1 MRGECDCFVRCS
13 PIYMYEF
20 PDVRIPI
27 GDVVEKFTDFLA
39 INFEAFFD
47 FIFII
52 ASGMIKGLEA
62 GLLAIPWWILMI
74 IIFLLGWYFTNMYGG
89 LLFSFFIFLIG
100 TFDLWP
106 ETMTT
111 ISIVLI
117 SVVLSLVIGIPL
129 GILSAF
135 SKTMSSITR
144 PILDAMQTMP
154 SFVYLI
160 PVIFFF
166 PLGNVPAVIAT
177 IIYAV
182 PPVIRLTELGIRNV
196 DEEVVESAQ
205 SFGSSTTQM
214 LVKVQLPQALP
225 TIMAGINQTTM
236 MALAMAVVGSMVGAQ
251 GLGERV
257 LYAINRIDISL
268 GFEAGISIV
277 FIAIIID
284 RITGGIAKR
293 LQKHRRNAA

>member
-1 MRGECDCFVRCS
+1 MK
-13 PIYMYEF
+13 EF

-27 GDVVEKFTDFLA
+27 GDVVENFIDFLA
-39 INFEAFFD
+39 MNFDAFFD
-47 FIFII
+47 FIFVI
-52 ASGMIKGLEA
+52 SSSMIKGLEA
-62 GLLAIPWWILMI
+62 GLLAIPWWIFII
-74 IIFLLGWYFTNMYGG
+74 IIFLLGWYFTNLYGG
-89 LLFSFFIFLIG
+89 LLFGFFIFLIG

-117 SVVLSLVIGIPL
+117 SVILSLLIGIPL
-129 GILSAF
+129 GVATAF
-135 SKTMSSITR
+135 SKSLSTIMR
-144 PILDAMQTMP
+144 PVLDAMQTMP

-177 IIYAV
+177 IIYAL

-196 DEEVVESAQ
+196 DKEVVESAQ
-205 SFGSSTTQM
+205 SFGSSTSQM
-214 LVKVQLPQALP
+214 LMKVQLPQALP
-225 TIMAGINQTTM
+225 TIMAGVNQTTM
-236 MALAMAVVGSMVGAQ
+236 MALSMAVVGSMVGAQ

-277 FIAIIID
+277 FLAIIID
-284 RITGGIAKR
+284 RITGGIANR
-293 LQKHRRNAA
+293 LQKHRRDVA

>member
-1 MRGECDCFVRCS
+1 MT
-13 PIYMYEF
+13 EF
-20 PDVRIPI
+20 PNVRIPI
-27 GDVVEKFTDFLA
+27 GDVVEKFIDFLA
-39 INFEAFFD
+39 MNFDAFFD
-47 FIFII
+47 FIFVI
-52 ASGMIKGLEA
+52 SSSMIKGLEA
-62 GLLAIPWWILMI
+62 GLLAIPWWIFII
-74 IIFLLGWYFTNMYGG
+74 IIFLLGWYFTNLYGG
-89 LLFSFFIFLIG
+89 LLFGFFIFLIG

-117 SVVLSLVIGIPL
+117 SVILSLLIGIPL
-129 GILSAF
+129 GVGTAF
-135 SKTMSSITR
+135 SKTLSTVMR
-144 PILDAMQTMP
+144 PVLDAMQTMP

-177 IIYAV
+177 IIYAL

-196 DEEVVESAQ
+196 DKEVVESAQ
-205 SFGSSTTQM
+205 SFGSSTSQM
-214 LVKVQLPQALP
+214 LMKVQLPQALP
-225 TIMAGINQTTM
+225 TIMAGVNQTTM
-236 MALAMAVVGSMVGAQ
+236 MALSMAVVGSMVGAQ

-277 FIAIIID
+277 FLAIIID
-284 RITGGIAKR
+284 RITGGIANR
-293 LQKHRRNAA
+293 LQKHRRDAA

>member
-1 MRGECDCFVRCS
+1 MT
-13 PIYMYEF
+13 EF

-27 GDVVEKFTDFLA
+27 GDIVENFIDFLA
-39 INFEAFFD
+39 MNFDAFFD
-47 FIFII
+47 FIFVI
-52 ASGMIKGLEA
+52 SSSMIKGLEA
-62 GLLAIPWWILMI
+62 GLLAIPWWIFII
-74 IIFLLGWYFTNMYGG
+74 IIFLLGWYFTNLYGG
-89 LLFSFFIFLIG
+89 LLFGFFIFLIG

-117 SVVLSLVIGIPL
+117 SVILSLLIGIPL
-129 GILSAF
+129 GVATAF
-135 SKTMSSITR
+135 SKSLSTIMR
-144 PILDAMQTMP
+144 PVLDAMQTMP

-177 IIYAV
+177 IIYAL

-196 DEEVVESAQ
+196 DKEVIESAQ
-205 SFGSSTTQM
+205 SFGSSTSQM
-214 LVKVQLPQALP
+214 LMKVQLPQALP
-225 TIMAGINQTTM
+225 TIMAGVNQTTM
-236 MALAMAVVGSMVGAQ
+236 MALSMAVVGSMVGAQ

-277 FIAIIID
+277 FLAIIID
-284 RITGGIAKR
+284 RITGGIANR
-293 LQKHRRNAA
+293 LQKHRRDVA

>member
-1 MRGECDCFVRCS
+1 MT
-13 PIYMYEF
+13 EF

-27 GDVVEKFTDFLA
+27 GDVVENFIDFLA
-39 INFEAFFD
+39 MNFDAFFD
-47 FIFII
+47 FIFVI
-52 ASGMIKGLEA
+52 SSSMIKGLEA
-62 GLLAIPWWILMI
+62 CLLAIPWWIFII
-74 IIFLLGWYFTNMYGG
+74 IIFLLGWYFTNLYGG
-89 LLFSFFIFLIG
+89 LLFGFFIFLIG

-117 SVVLSLVIGIPL
+117 SVILSLLIGIPL
-129 GILSAF
+129 GVATAF
-135 SKTMSSITR
+135 SKSLSTIMR
-144 PILDAMQTMP
+144 PVLDAMQTMP

-177 IIYAV
+177 IIYAL

-196 DEEVVESAQ
+196 DKEVVESAQ
-205 SFGSSTTQM
+205 SFGSSTSQM
-214 LVKVQLPQALP
+214 LMKVQLPQALP
-225 TIMAGINQTTM
+225 TIMAGVNQTTM
-236 MALAMAVVGSMVGAQ
+236 MALSMAVVGSMVGAQ

-277 FIAIIID
+277 FLAIIID
-284 RITGGIAKR
+284 RITGGIANR
-293 LQKHRRNAA
+293 LQKHRRDVA

>member
-1 MRGECDCFVRCS
+1 MT
-13 PIYMYEF
+13 EF
-20 PDVRIPI
+20 PNIRIPI
-27 GDVVEKFTDFLA
+27 GNGVEKFIDFLA
-39 INFEAFFD
+39 ANFDAFFD

-52 ASGMIKGLEA
+52 SSALIKGLEA
-62 GLLAIPWWILMI
+62 GLLAIPWWLFI
-74 IIFLLGWYFTNMYGG
+74 IILFILGWYFTNLYGG
-89 LLFSFFIFLIG
+89 LLFSIFIFLIG

-117 SVVLSLVIGIPL
+117 SVILSLVIGIPL
-129 GILSAF
+129 GIGAAF
-135 SKTMSSITR
+135 SKTMSTTIR

-177 IIYAV
+177 IIYAL

-205 SFGSSTTQM
+205 SFGSSTSQM
-214 LVKVQLPQALP
+214 LIKVQLPQALP

-277 FIAIIID
+277 FLAIIID
-284 RITGGIAKR
+284 RISGGVANR
-293 LQKHRRNAA
+293 LQKHRRDAA

>member
-1 MRGECDCFVRCS
+1 M
-13 PIYMYEF
+13 
-20 PDVRIPI
+20 
-27 GDVVEKFTDFLA
+27 EKFIDFLA
-39 INFEAFFD
+39 ANFDSFFD
-47 FIFII
+47 FIFVISS
-52 ASGMIKGLEA
+52 AMIKGLEA
-62 GLLAIPWWILMI
+62 GLLAIPWWLLI
-74 IIFLLGWYFTNMYGG
+74 IVIFSLGWYFTSLYGG
-89 LLFSFFIFLIG
+89 LLFALFMFLIG
-100 TFDLWP
+100 TFNLWP
-106 ETMTT
+106 QTMTT

-117 SVVLSLVIGIPL
+117 SVILSLVIGIPF
-129 GILSAF
+129 GIWTAF
-135 SKTMSSITR
+135 SKTMSAIMR

-177 IIYAV
+177 IIYAL

-196 DEEVVESAQ
+196 DQEIVESAQ
-205 SFGSSTTQM
+205 SFGSSRSQM
-214 LVKVQLPQALP
+214 LLKVELPQALP
-225 TIMAGINQTTM
+225 TIMAGVNQTTM

-268 GFEAGISIV
+268 GFEAGVSIV
-277 FIAIIID
+277 FLAIIID

-293 LQKHRRNAA
+293 LQKHGRDAA

>member
-1 MRGECDCFVRCS
+1 MN
-13 PIYMYEF
+13 EF
-20 PDVRIPI
+20 PDIRIPI
-27 GDVVEKFTDFLA
+27 GNGVEKFIDFLA
-39 INFEAFFD
+39 ANFDSFFD
-47 FIFII
+47 FIFVISS
-52 ASGMIKGLEA
+52 AMIKGLEA
-62 GLLAIPWWILMI
+62 GLLAIPWWLLI
-74 IIFLLGWYFTNMYGG
+74 IVIFSLGWYFTSLYGG
-89 LLFSFFIFLIG
+89 LLFALFMFLIG
-100 TFDLWP
+100 TFNLWP
-106 ETMTT
+106 QTMTT

-117 SVVLSLVIGIPL
+117 SVILSLVIGIPF
-129 GILSAF
+129 GIWTAF
-135 SKTMSSITR
+135 SKTMSAIMR

-177 IIYAV
+177 IIYAL

-196 DEEVVESAQ
+196 DQEIVESAQ
-205 SFGSSTTQM
+205 SFGSSRSQM
-214 LVKVQLPQALP
+214 LLKVELPQALP
-225 TIMAGINQTTM
+225 TIMAGVNQTTM

-268 GFEAGISIV
+268 GFEAGVSIV
-277 FIAIIID
+277 FLAIIID

-293 LQKHRRNAA
+293 LQKHGRDVA

>member
-1 MRGECDCFVRCS
+1 MT
-13 PIYMYEF
+13 EF
-20 PDVRIPI
+20 PDVRFPI
-27 GDVVEKFTDFLA
+27 GDVVEKFVDFLA
-39 INFEAFFD
+39 ANFDAFFD

-52 ASGMIKGLEA
+52 SSSMIKGLEA
-62 GLLAIPWWILMI
+62 GLLAIPWWLFIV
-74 IIFLLGWYFTNMYGG
+74 IIFLIGWYFNNIYGG
-89 LLFSFFIFLIG
+89 LLYGAFIFLIG
-100 TFDLWP
+100 SFDLWP

-117 SVVLSLVIGIPL
+117 SVILSLVIGIPL
-129 GILSAF
+129 GVGMAF
-135 SKTMSSITR
+135 SKSMSRIMR

-177 IIYAV
+177 IIYAL
-182 PPVIRLTELGIRNV
+182 PPVIRLTELGIRSV
-196 DEEVVESAQ
+196 DKEIVESAQ
-205 SFGSSTTQM
+205 SFGSSSSQM
-214 LVKVQLPQALP
+214 LMKVQLPQALP

-257 LYAINRIDISL
+257 LFAINRIDISL

-277 FIAIIID
+277 FLAIIID
-284 RITGGIAKR
+284 RVTGGIANR
-293 LQKHRRNAA
+293 LQKHRRDVA

>member
-1 MRGECDCFVRCS
+1 MT
-13 PIYMYEF
+13 EF
-20 PDVRIPI
+20 PEVRIPI
-27 GDVVEKFTDFLA
+27 GDVVENFIDFLA
-39 INFEAFFD
+39 MNFEAFFD
-47 FIFII
+47 FIFVI
-52 ASGMIKGLEA
+52 SSSMIKGLEA
-62 GLLAIPWWILMI
+62 GLLAIPWWIFII
-74 IIFLLGWYFTNMYGG
+74 IIFLLGWYFTNLYGG
-89 LLFSFFIFLIG
+89 LLFGLFIFLIG

-117 SVVLSLVIGIPL
+117 SVILSLIIGIPL
-129 GILSAF
+129 GVGTAF
-135 SKTMSSITR
+135 SKTMSTIMR
-144 PILDAMQTMP
+144 PVLDAMQTMP

-177 IIYAV
+177 IIYAL

-196 DEEVVESAQ
+196 DKEVVESAQ
-205 SFGSSTTQM
+205 SFGSSTSQM
-214 LVKVQLPQALP
+214 LMKVQLPQALP
-225 TIMAGINQTTM
+225 TIMAGVNQTTM
-236 MALAMAVVGSMVGAQ
+236 MALSMAVVGSMVGAQ

-277 FIAIIID
+277 FLAIIID
-284 RITGGIAKR
+284 RITGGIANR
-293 LQKHRRNAA
+293 LQKHRRDAA

>member
-1 MRGECDCFVRCS
+1 MT
-13 PIYMYEF
+13 EF
-20 PDVRIPI
+20 PNVRFPI
-27 GDVVEKFTDFLA
+27 GDVVEKFVDFLA
-39 INFEAFFD
+39 ANFDAFFD

-52 ASGMIKGLEA
+52 SSSMIKGLEA
-62 GLLAIPWWILMI
+62 GLLAIPWWLFIV
-74 IIFLLGWYFTNMYGG
+74 IIFLIGWYFNNIYGG
-89 LLFSFFIFLIG
+89 LLYGSFIFLIG
-100 TFDLWP
+100 SFDLWP

-117 SVVLSLVIGIPL
+117 SVILSLVIGIPL
-129 GILSAF
+129 GVGMAF
-135 SKTMSSITR
+135 SKSMSRIMR

-177 IIYAV
+177 IIYAL
-182 PPVIRLTELGIRNV
+182 PPVIRLTELGIRSV
-196 DEEVVESAQ
+196 DKEIVESAQ
-205 SFGSSTTQM
+205 SFGSSSSQM
-214 LVKVQLPQALP
+214 LMKVQLPQALP

-257 LYAINRIDISL
+257 LFAINRIDISL

-277 FIAIIID
+277 FLAIIID
-284 RITGGIAKR
+284 RVTGGIANR
-293 LQKHRRNAA
+293 LQKHRRDAA

>member
-1 MRGECDCFVRCS
+1 MT
-13 PIYMYEF
+13 EF
-20 PDVRIPI
+20 PNVRIPI
-27 GDVVEKFTDFLA
+27 GDVVESFIDFLA

-52 ASGMIKGLEA
+52 SSSMIKGLEA
-62 GLLAIPWWILMI
+62 GLLAIPWWIFII
-74 IIFLLGWYFTNMYGG
+74 IIFLLGWYFTNLYGG
-89 LLFSFFIFLIG
+89 LLFGFFIFLIG

-117 SVVLSLVIGIPL
+117 SVILSLLIGIPL
-129 GILSAF
+129 GVGTAF
-135 SKTMSSITR
+135 SKSLSTIMR
-144 PILDAMQTMP
+144 PVLDAMQTMP

-177 IIYAV
+177 IIYAL

-196 DEEVVESAQ
+196 DNEVVESAQ
-205 SFGSSTTQM
+205 SFGSSTSQM
-214 LVKVQLPQALP
+214 LMKVQLPQALP
-225 TIMAGINQTTM
+225 TIMAGVNQTTM
-236 MALAMAVVGSMVGAQ
+236 MALSMAVVGSMVGAQ

-277 FIAIIID
+277 FLAIIID
-284 RITGGIAKR
+284 RITGGIANR
-293 LQKHRRNAA
+293 LQKHRRDAA